1 MKIGFSTLALFMD
14 SFENFLE
21 KAANDGFNLMEILC
35 EGPYWPRNVRL
46 MDNRELEV
54 FDSYDIEV
62 FLHSP
67 TIDLNPASLNPG
79 IRNETLL
86 QLKETIDF
94 AAEIGSKAVTTHPGM
109 IHRLEERIRRL
120 ASEYAIETLQSA
132 SEYANEKGIQFSIE
146 NMPGRYAYL
155 CNNALEHQN
164 FTKRCQ
170 CHATLD
176 VGHANTTPDIE
187 SFLKMNN
194 ILYYHISD
202 NNGEK
207 DEHLS
212 LGEGKLNLDL
222 LKGLKNVII
231 ELNNYNNILKSR
243 DVLLNLN
250 KNNKNY

>member
-14 SFENFLE
+14 SFEKFLD
-21 KAANDGFNLMEILC
+21 KASTDGFNLMEILC
-35 EGPYWPRNVRL
+35 EGPYWPRKVML
-46 MDNRELEV
+46 MDKRELEV
-54 FDSYDIEV
+54 FDSYDIEI

-86 QLKETIDF
+86 QINETIDL
-94 AAEIGSKAVTTHPGM
+94 AAKIGAKAVTTHPGM
-109 IHRLEERIRRL
+109 IHRLEDRIRLL
-120 ASEYAIETLQSA
+120 AREYAIETLLSA
-132 SEYANEKGIQFSIE
+132 SEYANERGINFSIE
-146 NMPGRYAYL
+146 NMPGKYAYF
-155 CNNALEHQN
+155 CNNFLEHQN

-176 VGHANTTPDIE
+176 VGHANTTQDIE
-187 SFLKMNN
+187 SFFKMNN

-212 LGEGKLNLDL
+212 LGEGKLNLNF
-222 LKGLKNVII
+222 LKGLKDVII
-231 ELNNYNNILKSR
+231 ELNDYDNILKSR

-250 KNNKNY
+250 KNY